1 MKTVL
6 LSLALASSVLLSG
19 CVVSVG
25 GGSDSHYGADWEDR
39 EFNNRKHIAN
49 LETGTSYE
57 TVLRK
62 MGVADFNE
70 LFEKQDGTYRV
81 LYYRTQKTMGDG
93 ITTKDE
99 CTPLVFR
106 NGNLVGWGDSA
117 YSLKLTC
124 RGFSRRLTFGQFK
137 WVVGAMIKV
146 VW

>member
-6 LSLALASSVLLSG
+6 LSVALASSVLLSG
-19 CVVSVG
+19 CGVSVG

-39 EFNNRKHIAN
+39 ECNNRKHIAN

-62 MGVADFNE
+62 MGGADFNE

-106 NGNLVGWGDSA
+106 NSSLVGWGDSA
-117 YSLKLTC
+117 YSL
-124 RGFSRRLTFGQFK
+124 
-137 WVVGAMIKV
+137 MH
-146 VW
+146 

>member
-1 MKTVL
+1 MKTL
-6 LSLALASSVLLSG
+6 LISAALASSVLISG

-49 LETGTSYE
+49 LETGTAYE
-57 TVLRK
+57 SVLRK

-99 CTPLVFR
+99 CTPLVFK
-106 NGNLVGWGDSA
+106 NGSLIGWGDSA
-117 YSLKLTC
+117 YSL
-124 RGFSRRLTFGQFK
+124 
-137 WVVGAMIKV
+137 MH
-146 VW
+146 

>member
-1 MKTVL
+1 MKIVL
-6 LSLALASSVLLSG
+6 LSVALASSVLLSG

-57 TVLRK
+57 NVLRK

-106 NGNLVGWGDSA
+106 NGELVGWGDSA
-117 YSLKLTC
+117 YSL
-124 RGFSRRLTFGQFK
+124 
-137 WVVGAMIKV
+137 MH
-146 VW
+146 

>member
-6 LSLALASSVLLSG
+6 LSVALASSVLLSG

-25 GGSDSHYGADWEDR
+25 GGSDSHYGAGWEDR

-49 LETGTSYE
+49 LETGTTYE
-57 TVLRK
+57 SVLRK

-117 YSLKLTC
+117 YSL
-124 RGFSRRLTFGQFK
+124 
-137 WVVGAMIKV
+137 MH
-146 VW
+146 

>member
-1 MKTVL
+1 MDAFIKHWNQNLRLLWELGDHGATIKTEQ
-6 LSLALASSVLLSG
+6 AN
-19 CVVSVG
+19 
-25 GGSDSHYGADWEDR
+25 YT
-39 EFNNRKHIAN
+39 KHIAN
-49 LETGTSYE
+49 LETGTTYE
-57 TVLRK
+57 SVLRK

-117 YSLKLTC
+117 YSL
-124 RGFSRRLTFGQFK
+124 
-137 WVVGAMIKV
+137 MH
-146 VW
+146 

>member
-57 TVLRK
+57 TVLTK
-62 MGVADFNE
+62 SKTALIAYFTTV
-70 LFEKQDGTYRV
+70 LKKQWATV
-81 LYYRTQKTMGDG
+81 
-93 ITTKDE
+93 
-99 CTPLVFR
+99 
-106 NGNLVGWGDSA
+106 
-117 YSLKLTC
+117 
-124 RGFSRRLTFGQFK
+124 
-137 WVVGAMIKV
+137 
-146 VW
+146 

>member
-1 MKTVL
+1 MKTL
-6 LSLALASSVLLSG
+6 ILSVAVASSLLLSG

-25 GGSDSHYGADWEDR
+25 GGSDSHYGSDWEDR

-49 LETGTSYE
+49 LEVGVDYE

-70 LFEKQDGTYRV
+70 LFEKADGTYRV

-93 ITTKDE
+93 VTTKDE

-106 NGNLVGWGDSA
+106 NGNLAGWGDSA
-117 YSLKLTC
+117 YNL
-124 RGFSRRLTFGQFK
+124 
-137 WVVGAMIKV
+137 MH
-146 VW
+146 